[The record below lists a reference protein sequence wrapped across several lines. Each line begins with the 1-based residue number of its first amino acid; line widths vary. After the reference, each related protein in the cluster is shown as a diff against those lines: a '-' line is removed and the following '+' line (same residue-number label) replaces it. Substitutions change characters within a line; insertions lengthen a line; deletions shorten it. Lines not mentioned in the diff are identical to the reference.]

1 MISMKQKICNVCII
15 LFPIA
20 LGVVAALLII
30 IMKVPAIT
38 LPRVEFILN
47 AVISCA
53 TTISGFVITS
63 VSILTGA
70 TSCEIMKEIKVQGG
84 FTELQIRYTE
94 ALILGVIAIV
104 YFIILGATIDETAC
118 ISTLYISISAGIL
131 VAYGYSVIS
140 TGYYLLSIIGLLNKI
155 KSIAT
160 TPTVP
165 QGEFGT
171 GDK

>member
-1 MISMKQKICNVCII
+1 MKQKICNVCII

-20 LGVVAALLII
+20 RGVVAAFLII

-63 VSILTGA
+63 VSILIGA
-70 TSCEIMKEIKVQGG
+70 TSSEIMKEIKAQGG

-94 ALILGVIAIV
+94 ALILGIITIV
-104 YFIILGATIDETAC
+104 YFIFLGATLDETAC
-118 ISTLYISISAGIL
+118 ICRLFISVSAGIL

-140 TGYYLLSIIGLLNKI
+140 AGYYLLSIIGFLNKI
-155 KSIAT
+155 ICLLA
-160 TPTVP
+160 
-165 QGEFGT
+165 
-171 GDK
+171 

>member
-1 MISMKQKICNVCII
+1 MISMKQKVCNVCII

-84 FTELQIRYTE
+84 FTELRIRYTE

-131 VAYGYSVIS
+131 VAY
-140 TGYYLLSIIGLLNKI
+140 
-155 KSIAT
+155 
-160 TPTVP
+160 
-165 QGEFGT
+165 
-171 GDK
+171 D

>member
-1 MISMKQKICNVCII
+1 MKQKICNVCII

-70 TSCEIMKEIKVQGG
+70 TSCEIMKEIKAQGG
-84 FTELQIRYTE
+84 FTELRIRYTE

>member
-1 MISMKQKICNVCII
+1 MISMKQKVCNVCII

-84 FTELQIRYTE
+84 FTELRIRYTE

>member
-1 MISMKQKICNVCII
+1 MISMKQNICNVCII

-20 LGVVAALLII
+20 LGVVAAFLII

-63 VSILTGA
+63 VLILIGA
-70 TSCEIMKEIKVQGG
+70 TSSEIMKEIKAQGG

-94 ALILGVIAIV
+94 ALILGIITIV
-104 YFIILGATIDETAC
+104 YFIFLGATLDETAC
-118 ISTLYISISAGIL
+118 ICRLFISVSAGIL

-140 TGYYLLSIIGLLNKI
+140 AGYYLLSIIGLLNKI
-155 KSIAT
+155 IAIFNNT
-160 TPTVP
+160 A
-165 QGEFGT
+165 ERFHF
-171 GDK
+171 

>member
-1 MISMKQKICNVCII
+1 MQLYISVDYH
-15 LFPIA
+15 
-20 LGVVAALLII
+20 VTE
-30 IMKVPAIT
+30 IT

-63 VSILTGA
+63 VSILIGA
-70 TSCEIMKEIKVQGG
+70 TSSEIMKEIKAQGG

-94 ALILGVIAIV
+94 ALILGIITIV
-104 YFIILGATIDETAC
+104 YFIFLGATLDETAC
-118 ISTLYISISAGIL
+118 ICRLFISVSAGIL

-140 TGYYLLSIIGLLNKI
+140 AGYYLLSIIGLLNKI
-155 KSIAT
+155 KSTVT
-160 TPTVP
+160 TPSVP
-165 QGEFGT
+165 SGEFGT

>member
-1 MISMKQKICNVCII
+1 MKQKVCNVCII

-84 FTELQIRYTE
+84 FTELRIRYTE

>member
-20 LGVVAALLII
+20 LGVVAAFLII

-63 VSILTGA
+63 VSILIGA
-70 TSCEIMKEIKVQGG
+70 TSSEIMKEIKAQGG

-94 ALILGVIAIV
+94 ALILGIITIV
-104 YFIILGATIDETAC
+104 YFIFLGATLDETAC
-118 ISTLYISISAGIL
+118 ICRLFISVSAGIL

-140 TGYYLLSIIGLLNKI
+140 AGYYLLSIIGLLNKI
-155 KSIAT
+155 KSTVT
-160 TPTVP
+160 TPSVP
-165 QGEFGT
+165 SGEFDT

>member
-1 MISMKQKICNVCII
+1 MQLYISVDYH
-15 LFPIA
+15 
-20 LGVVAALLII
+20 VTE
-30 IMKVPAIT
+30 IT

-63 VSILTGA
+63 VSILIGA
-70 TSCEIMKEIKVQGG
+70 TSSEIMKEIKAQGG

-94 ALILGVIAIV
+94 ALILGIITIV
-104 YFIILGATIDETAC
+104 YFIFLGATLDETAC
-118 ISTLYISISAGIL
+118 ICRLFISVSAGIL

-140 TGYYLLSIIGLLNKI
+140 AGYYLLSIIGLLNKI
-155 KSIAT
+155 KSTVT
-160 TPTVP
+160 TPSIP
-165 QGEFGT
+165 SGEFGT

>member
-1 MISMKQKICNVCII
+1 
-15 LFPIA
+15 
-20 LGVVAALLII
+20 
-30 IMKVPAIT
+30 MKVPAIT

-63 VSILTGA
+63 VSILIGA
-70 TSCEIMKEIKVQGG
+70 TSSEIMKEIKAQGG

-94 ALILGVIAIV
+94 ALILGIITIV
-104 YFIILGATIDETAC
+104 YFIFLGATLDETAC
-118 ISTLYISISAGIL
+118 ICRLFISVSAGIL

-140 TGYYLLSIIGLLNKI
+140 AGYYLLSIIGLLNKI
-155 KSIAT
+155 KSTVT
-160 TPTVP
+160 TPSVP
-165 QGEFGT
+165 SGEFGT

>member
-1 MISMKQKICNVCII
+1 MKQKVCNVCII

-84 FTELQIRYTE
+84 FTELRIRYTE

-131 VAYGYSVIS
+131 VAYGYNVIS

>member
-1 MISMKQKICNVCII
+1 MKQKVCNVCII

-84 FTELQIRYTE
+84 FTELRIRYTE

-155 KSIAT
+155 KSIAN

>member
-20 LGVVAALLII
+20 LGVVAAFLII

-63 VSILTGA
+63 VSILIGA
-70 TSCEIMKEIKVQGG
+70 TSSEIMKEIKAQGG

-94 ALILGVIAIV
+94 ALILGIITIV
-104 YFIILGATIDETAC
+104 YFIFLGATLDETAC
-118 ISTLYISISAGIL
+118 IWLFISVSAGIL

-140 TGYYLLSIIGLLNKI
+140 AGYYLLSVIGLLNKI
-155 KSIAT
+155 KSTVT
-160 TPTVP
+160 TPSVP
-165 QGEFGT
+165 SGEFGT

>member
-1 MISMKQKICNVCII
+1 MKQKVCNVCII
-15 LFPIA
+15 LFQIA

-84 FTELQIRYTE
+84 FTELRIRYTE

>member
-1 MISMKQKICNVCII
+1 
-15 LFPIA
+15 
-20 LGVVAALLII
+20 
-30 IMKVPAIT
+30 MKVPAIT

-63 VSILTGA
+63 VSILIGA
-70 TSCEIMKEIKVQGG
+70 TSSEIMKEIKAQGG

-94 ALILGVIAIV
+94 SLILGIITIV
-104 YFIILGATIDETAC
+104 YFIFLGATIDETAC
-118 ISTLYISISAGIL
+118 ICRSYISVSAGIL

-140 TGYYLLSIIGLLNKI
+140 AGYYLLSVIGLLNKI
-155 KSIAT
+155 KSTVT
-160 TPTVP
+160 TPSVP
-165 QGEFGT
+165 SGEFGT

>member
-1 MISMKQKICNVCII
+1 MKQKVCNACII

-20 LGVVAALLII
+20 LGVAAAFLIV

-63 VSILTGA
+63 VSILIGA
-70 TSCEIMKEIKVQGG
+70 TSSEIMKEIKAQGG
-84 FTELQIRYTE
+84 FSELQIRYTE
-94 ALILGVIAIV
+94 ALILGIITIV
-104 YFIILGATIDETAC
+104 YFIFLGAMIDETAC
-118 ISTLYISISAGIL
+118 ICRSFISVSAGIL

-140 TGYYLLSIIGLLNKI
+140 AGYYLLSIIGLLNKI
-155 KSIAT
+155 KSPAT
-160 TPTVP
+160 TPSVP
-165 QGEFGT
+165 SGEFGT